1 MLLPSRRFPGL
12 VQTSPILR
20 KPTHPHDLHHLHR
33 PSRCPSPPQTFVIA
47 FPHSQT
53 IIPPPKRPVE
63 AELRLRTLAGRRAP
77 ASGLLSLTSPRASVV
92 KVSFRVRNF
101 LAAANSSL
109 PLHRT
114 TTPND
119 HARRAVCMTLI
130 GYPSRRLSR
139 AQHGFTFLR
148 IGAMSSKLQ
157 NTRGGANFF
166 ESLESR
172 QFLSTTVTPA
182 LTTTPVG
189 ATTIQH

>member
-1 MLLPSRRFPGL
+1 
-12 VQTSPILR
+12 
-20 KPTHPHDLHHLHR
+20 
-33 PSRCPSPPQTFVIA
+33 
-47 FPHSQT
+47 
-53 IIPPPKRPVE
+53 
-63 AELRLRTLAGRRAP
+63 
-77 ASGLLSLTSPRASVV
+77 
-92 KVSFRVRNF
+92 
-101 LAAANSSL
+101 
-109 PLHRT
+109 
-114 TTPND
+114 
-119 HARRAVCMTLI
+119 MTLI

-189 ATTIQH
+189 ATTIQHFSTRVTAATRLTFVANPATTLMGQPFTMSAKLTAGGLPLPT